1 MGDIPILGRQEPS
14 ERDRLRLLR
23 GLSGAKPAEDEGLV
37 LPSGYERRPKKNKRS
52 GRSKKKPKRRK

>member
-23 GLSGAKPAEDEGLV
+23 GLSGQPQPEDEGLI
-37 LPSGYERRPKKNKRS
+37 LPSGYERPKKNKRS
-52 GRSKKKPKRRK
+52 GRRKKNPKRR